1 MKSNKSQ
8 RGGELKDY
16 VWDIN
21 EDRTEL
27 QIVEKNFLIKKLDRS
42 VNNNNLKIIKLDL
55 EDSNYKLQNKTII
68 NQLYSNLIQ
77 KTGIKYN
84 IKFNRIE
91 KGTIIYNINPI
102 IQSITNIYSEQNL
115 SNTMS
120 QTNNGPIQMKNL
132 NNKLQNL

>member
-8 RGGELKDY
+8 KGGELKDY
-16 VWDIN
+16 VWNIN

-27 QIVEKNFLIKKLDRS
+27 QIVEKKFLIKRLGRN
-42 VNNNNLKIIKLDL
+42 VNNKDLKINKLNYDL
-55 EDSNYKLQNKTII
+55 EHENII
-68 NQLYSNLIQ
+68 KQLKYLLYIE
-77 KTGIKYN
+77 KRIKYN

-115 SNTMS
+115 SNNMP
-120 QTNNGPIQMKNL
+120 QTNNGPIQMNNL
-132 NNKLQNL
+132 NNTLKSL

>member
-8 RGGELKDY
+8 KGGELKDY
-16 VWDIN
+16 VWNIN

-27 QIVEKNFLIKKLDRS
+27 QIVEKKFLIKRLGRN
-42 VNNNNLKIIKLDL
+42 VNNKDLKIIKLNYDL
-55 EDSNYKLQNKTII
+55 EHENII
-68 NQLYSNLIQ
+68 KQLKYLLYIE
-77 KTGIKYN
+77 KRIKYN

-115 SNTMS
+115 SNNMP
-120 QTNNGPIQMKNL
+120 QTNNGPIQMNNL
-132 NNKLQNL
+132 NNTLKSL